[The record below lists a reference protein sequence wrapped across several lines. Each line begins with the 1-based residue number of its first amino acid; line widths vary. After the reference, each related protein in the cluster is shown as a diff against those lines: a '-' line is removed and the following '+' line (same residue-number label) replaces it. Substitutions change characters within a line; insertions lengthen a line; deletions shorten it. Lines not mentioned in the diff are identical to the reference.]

1 MVPIGGGAAARRGR
15 RGAGAAGTRAGRG
28 PARVAP
34 PARAGAAEAGD
45 GGLVPLPGEGGAWLG
60 AGPGAAELGP
70 ADRAAVAKY
79 GLTADQMATLG
90 LTDAAAAAA
99 AAAGLAGSG
108 AERADLHAKAAYRA
122 DLGLGEVRAAGGTR
136 EAPTMAYG
144 RGYDRMSNPPP
155 DLPSMLYA
163 ERIIYIGMPLV
174 PQVTELLIAQLM
186 YFNFDEPDKEVT
198 LYINCLGAQSQ
209 KQQIAFETEALAV
222 LDTMN
227 FIGPTIKTI
236 NLHQCLGNATL
247 LLAGGEKGK
256 RLSFPNGVISTAPPR
271 LNRGFGTAVEMQ
283 IRGKEMDYIAEQQ
296 VQLLAGFTGQ
306 PLETVREDYKR
317 DKTYSPEAAKEYGL
331 IDDILSPRQM
341 TLTPAFRKMVFEM
354 FQEDPKRDEYIAAAE
369 AKRAAEEA
377 AAEPE
382 MAETA

>member
-1 MVPIGGGAAARRGR
+1 
-15 RGAGAAGTRAGRG
+15 
-28 PARVAP
+28 
-34 PARAGAAEAGD
+34 
-45 GGLVPLPGEGGAWLG
+45 
-60 AGPGAAELGP
+60 
-70 ADRAAVAKY
+70 
-79 GLTADQMATLG
+79 
-90 LTDAAAAAA
+90 
-99 AAAGLAGSG
+99 
-108 AERADLHAKAAYRA
+108 
-122 DLGLGEVRAAGGTR
+122 
-136 EAPTMAYG
+136 MAYG

-247 LLAGGEKGK
+247 LLAGGEKG
-256 RLSFPNGVISTAPPR
+256 
-271 LNRGFGTAVEMQ
+271 
-283 IRGKEMDYIAEQQ
+283 
-296 VQLLAGFTGQ
+296 Q

-331 IDDILSPRQM
+331 ID
-341 TLTPAFRKMVFEM
+341 
-354 FQEDPKRDEYIAAAE
+354 
-369 AKRAAEEA
+369 
-377 AAEPE
+377 
-382 MAETA
+382 